1 MRRLLATAVLLV
13 AVTGCVGPAPSVD
26 SYEGKAAHTARDA
39 LSQLQ
44 TARLAVE
51 HSGGMPAA
59 YLETVLVD
67 AEESYSSVEAAFT
80 SIQPPDDPAADRLRD
95 ELDPMLSDGSD
106 GMTEL
111 RILARRG
118 DTAELRSAAA
128 KLAELAEGL
137 DRFGEEHAG

>member
-1 MRRLLATAVLLV
+1 MTVVLFA
-13 AVTGCVGPAPSVD
+13 AVTGCVGPAPTVD

-39 LSQLQ
+39 LSQLE

-51 HSGGMPAA
+51 HSGGMSAA

-67 AEESYSSVEAAFT
+67 AEQSYSSVQATFT

-106 GMTEL
+106 GIAHL

-118 DTAELRSAAA
+118 ERAALVSAAV
-128 KLAELAEGL
+128 KLAEVAEGL